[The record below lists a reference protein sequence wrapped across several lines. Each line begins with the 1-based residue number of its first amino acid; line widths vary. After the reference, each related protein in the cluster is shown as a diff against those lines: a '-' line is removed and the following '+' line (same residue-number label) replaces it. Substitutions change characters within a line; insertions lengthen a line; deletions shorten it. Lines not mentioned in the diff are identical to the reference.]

1 MMMDAI
7 ENHLK
12 IYEDRLC
19 KDLIRQCTS
28 YNFLENKLLESE
40 DIDNFWKRIA
50 PEYLADAV
58 LQVREYP
65 LVSVAW
71 AAYLGMGVAHLWDT
85 KWNEAQNMP
94 YTDFYG
100 DEGFDNMD
108 DHIMSQVLGV
118 DIESL
123 HATTLAKIVQNLARK
138 AVSAIYH
145 ENVEPQTKMAYLLFA
160 STSHVMFRIG
170 AAIELYRLGYKFEK
184 L

>member
-1 MMMDAI
+1 MIMDAI

-28 YNFLENKLLESE
+28 YNILENKLLESE

-71 AAYLGMGVAHLWDT
+71 AAYLGMGVAHFWDT

-160 STSHVMFRIG
+160 STSHVMFKIG

>member
-1 MMMDAI
+1 MDAI
-7 ENHLK
+7 EHHLN
-12 IYEDRLC
+12 IFEERLC
-19 KDLIRQCTS
+19 QDLIRKCTG
-28 YNFLENKLLESE
+28 YNILDKKLLESA
-40 DIDNFWKRIA
+40 DIDDYWKRVA

-71 AAYLGMGVAHLWDT
+71 AAYLGMGVAHLWD
-85 KWNEAQNMP
+85 KNWEKFQNMA

-108 DHIMSQVLGV
+108 DHIMSDILGIE
-118 DIESL
+118 IESV
-123 HATTLAKIVQNLARK
+123 HATTLAKIVQNLARA
-138 AVSAIYH
+138 AVSAIHH

-160 STSHVMFRIG
+160 HTSRVMFRIG

>member
-1 MMMDAI
+1 MDAI
-7 ENHLK
+7 QIHLEQF
-12 IYEDRLC
+12 EDRLC

-28 YNFLENKLLESE
+28 YNILENKLLGSA
-40 DIDNFWKRIA
+40 DIDAYWQRVA

-58 LQVREYP
+58 LQVRDYP

-85 KWNEAQNMP
+85 DWQKEQQRL
-94 YTDFYG
+94 YIEFYG

-108 DHIMSQVLGV
+108 DHIMAHILGV
-118 DIESL
+118 DIESI

-138 AVSAIYH
+138 AVSAIHH

-160 STSHVMFRIG
+160 SASKVMFKIG
-170 AAIELYRLGYKFEK
+170 ATIELYRLGYKFEK
-184 L
+184 IQ

>member
-1 MMMDAI
+1 MDAI
-7 ENHLK
+7 EIHLNQFD
-12 IYEDRLC
+12 ERLI

-28 YNFLENKLLESE
+28 YNILDNKLLESA
-40 DIDNFWKRIA
+40 DIDEYWQRIA

-71 AAYLGMGVAHLWDT
+71 AAYLGMGVAHLWDANWE
-85 KWNEAQNMP
+85 KAQHKA

-100 DEGFDNMD
+100 SDGFDNMD
-108 DHIMSQVLGV
+108 DHIMSEILGI

-138 AVSAIYH
+138 AVSAIHH

-160 STSHVMFRIG
+160 HTGRIMFKIG

-184 L
+184 LQ